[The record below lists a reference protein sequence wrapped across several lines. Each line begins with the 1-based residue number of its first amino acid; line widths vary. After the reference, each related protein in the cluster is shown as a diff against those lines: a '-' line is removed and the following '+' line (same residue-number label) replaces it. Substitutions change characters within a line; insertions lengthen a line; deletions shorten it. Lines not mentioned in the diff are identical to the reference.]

1 MPFLQPLS
9 TDWHARDRR
18 WYDAVTVAYDAAAA
32 KMHADGWASH
42 PHTNT
47 YRAAGGELLF
57 TKGNRSAILTR
68 DFGRLNWHPTPSAD
82 RPDRCRLWR
91 D

>member
-1 MPFLQPLS
+1 MPSIQPFS
-9 TDWHARDRR
+9 TDRHARDRR
-18 WYDAVTVAYDAAAA
+18 WYDAVTATYNTAAA
-32 KMHADGWASH
+32 KMHAEGWQSH

-57 TKGNRSAILTR
+57 TKGDRSAILTR

-91 D
+91 A